1 MNHTISLNDMA
12 EEEIVHK
19 EYKVKIGREMVIENG
34 LQNKDKTIY
43 KVLHSVNFDVCKI
56 TISLVLH

>member
-1 MNHTISLNDMA
+1 MA
-12 EEEIVHK
+12 EEEIVLK

-34 LQNKDKTIY
+34 RQNKDKTIY